1 MSDPGSTYR
10 TRDEVTTMRQA
21 RDPVERVRKLLL
33 DHEFADAKQLKAI
46 EKKVKDEIESCI
58 KQCSQAPQPEVDMLQ
73 ANLYLQPNGIK
84 MRGAR
89 SDQWI
94 AATVKPYVKPGN

>member
-33 DHEFADAKQLKAI
+33 DNDFASPKELKAI
-46 EKKVKDEIESCI
+46 EKRVKDEIESVI
-58 KQCSQAPQPEVDMLQ
+58 KECTLAPHPELNMLQ
-73 ANLYLQPNGIK
+73 ANLYRAPNGIK

-94 AATVKPYVKPGN
+94 AATVKPYVKPT

>member
-1 MSDPGSTYR
+1 
-10 TRDEVTTMRQA
+10 MRQA

-33 DHEFADAKQLKAI
+33 DRGLADAKELKAI
-46 EKKVKDEIESCI
+46 EKKVKDEIEAVI
-58 KQCSQAPQPEVDMLQ
+58 KECTKAPQPELSMLQ
-73 ANLYLQPNGIK
+73 SNIYMEPHGIK